1 MNKRKLRLGDLL
13 ISHKKITEEQL
24 VEALSAQKEMNVKL
38 GEALVLRGFI
48 KESEILQVLEEQLGV
63 PYVDSEDIEVDE
75 KVTRMIPESVARK
88 HKIIPIKM
96 VNGKILLL
104 TSNPLDVFGI
114 DDVKL
119 ITGFEVDLALTEK
132 DAIESLIN
140 QLYDGREAA
149 EKAIEEFTEQNEE
162 IIDLDDEA
170 EDDDVTNAPIVRLVN
185 NILSQAVKN
194 RVSDIHVEP
203 FSDRLR
209 IRFRIDGNLIEQMTA
224 TMATHAAIVARI
236 KIIGDMDISEK
247 RKPQDGRLETKIDNK
262 EVDMRISIL
271 PTVYGEKIVI
281 RLLDRNTSIR
291 SKNEL
296 GFTQKNL
303 ELFNK
308 LVKVPEGMILVT
320 GPTGSGKTTTLSTV
334 LMELNKISDN
344 IITVED
350 PVEYR
355 IDGVNQ
361 VQVNEKAGLDFSTS
375 LRSILRQDPDVV
387 MIGEIR
393 DGETANIATRAAIT
407 GHVVLST
414 LHTNDSVSTILRLVD
429 MGLENYLVT
438 SAVSGVVAQRLV
450 RKICPRCATSYDA
463 TPEEIKML
471 NLDEP
476 TKLYKGIGCTNCSH
490 TGYSGRTP
498 IHEVF
503 VMDRDIKTML
513 NNGSSIYEIKD
524 KAREKGMATLFDNAK
539 ELALKGVTS
548 YSEVIRVA
556 YTLD

>member
-13 ISHKKITEEQL
+13 ISYEKITEEQL
-24 VEALSAQKEMNVKL
+24 MEALIAQKEMNVKL
-38 GEALVLRGFI
+38 GEALVLKGFI
-48 KESEILQVLEEQLGV
+48 KESEILQVLQEQLGV
-63 PYVDSEDIEVDE
+63 PYLNIDEIEVDQ
-75 KVTRMIPESVARK
+75 KITKMLPESVARK
-88 HKIIPIKM
+88 HQVIPIKM

-104 TSNPLDVFGI
+104 TSNPLDVFSI

-119 ITGFEVDLALTEK
+119 ITGFEVELALSEK
-132 DAIESLIN
+132 GGIENLIN
-140 QLYDGREAA
+140 QFYNGREAV
-149 EKAIEEFTEQNEE
+149 EKAIEEFTEQNENV
-162 IIDLDDEA
+162 INLDEDI

-185 NILSQAVKN
+185 NILSQAVKT
-194 RVSDIHVEP
+194 RVSDIHIEP

-209 IRFRIDGNLIEQMTA
+209 IRFRIDGNLIEQMTT
-224 TMATHAAIVARI
+224 TMTTHSAIVARI
-236 KIIGDMDISEK
+236 KIIGGMDISEK
-247 RKPQDGRLETKIDNK
+247 RKPQDGRLESKIENK

-291 SKNEL
+291 SKDEL
-296 GFTQKNL
+296 GFSEKNM

-355 IDGVNQ
+355 IDGINQ
-361 VQVNEKAGLDFSTS
+361 VQVNEKAGLGFANS
-375 LRSILRQDPDVV
+375 LRSILRQDPDIV
-387 MIGEIR
+387 MVGEIR
-393 DGETANIATRAAIT
+393 DGETANIAVRAAIT

-414 LHTNDSVSTILRLVD
+414 LHTNDAVSSILRLVD
-429 MGLENYLVT
+429 MGIENYLVT

-450 RKICPRCATSYDA
+450 RKICPRCAVSYDA
-463 TPEEIKML
+463 SLEEIEALKL
-471 NLDEP
+471 VGA
-476 TKLYKGIGCTNCSH
+476 TKLYKGTGCTNCNN
-490 TGYSGRTP
+490 TGYLGRTP

-503 VMDRDIKTML
+503 VMDREIKGML
-513 NNGSSIYEIKD
+513 NNGASVYDIKD
-524 KAREKGMATLFDNAK
+524 KAREKGMVTLFENAK
-539 ELALKGVTS
+539 NLALRGITT
-548 YSEVIRVA
+548 YREVIRVA